1 MAIYL
6 SSCLGGL
13 DLDNSIPYQLC
24 RKPPNTSEMSEKK
37 AVIKNADMSGEMQQE
52 AVACTTQAL
61 EKNNIEKDIAV
72 YIRKEFDKSIFIFMC
87 KSIRDGNIPFYK
99 LPGCFILLLTFL

>member
-1 MAIYL
+1 MVIYL

-37 AVIKNADMSGEMQQE
+37 AVIKNANMSGEMQQE
-52 AVACTTQAL
+52 AVSSSSPTFEQ
-61 EKNNIEKDIAV
+61 KNSDLA
-72 YIRKEFDKSIFIFMC
+72 
-87 KSIRDGNIPFYK
+87 
-99 LPGCFILLLTFL
+99 